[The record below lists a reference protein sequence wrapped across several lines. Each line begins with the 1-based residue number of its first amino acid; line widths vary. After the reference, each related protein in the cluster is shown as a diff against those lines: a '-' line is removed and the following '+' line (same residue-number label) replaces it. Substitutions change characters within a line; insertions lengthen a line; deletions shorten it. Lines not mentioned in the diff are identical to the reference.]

1 MDILQTII
9 ILYYEFVL
17 NISTTGCFTIRSLAI
32 MALFALGGGL
42 FWRLFLNF
50 VSSPRIR
57 GLIRFVLLLVFAVI
71 YSIEFFIYRSFNV
84 YYDINTIING
94 AGGVVGGFMGD
105 VGRLV
110 FCPDGILHIFLFFFP
125 PVFYILALRKKERK
139 TPKGLA
145 GILIPMILCHLGACL
160 LVITSQPHSLMY
172 DKEYNYQTVVENMGL
187 GVGIR
192 LDIKKMISGGDEDFS
207 FESEVMVN
215 PNIQP
220 TMEESPTPEPTVMPS
235 GVTSPEAT
243 PEVTPEPTPTPRVF
257 YDNAY
262 DIDYE
267 ALADTTS
274 GINAELDRY
283 VASLTP
289 SKQNE
294 FTGLFEGKN
303 LILIS
308 AEAFS
313 GDVIDPKLTPT
324 LYRLS
329 TKGINFT
336 DFIQP
341 AVAGTTGGEYSNIFG
356 LIPTEGGKSLLR
368 MTEGDIFQ
376 NIGFML
382 NERGYF
388 GKTYHNNDGSVYN
401 RNTTHNKLGYSEGFE
416 GVGSGMENYIST
428 HGFPAS
434 DDEMIIG
441 TMSEYM
447 DNQPFNIYYMTVSGH
462 GQYGT
467 KINNMSAK
475 NYDRVRDLDC
485 SELVKCYIANNL
497 ALEDAMTSLVNELER
512 RGIEDDTVI
521 CISPDH
527 FPYGLDNDG
536 ALGKMPYLS
545 ELYGYDV
552 VNYLQRDHNRWILW
566 CGSLEDEEPIVIDS
580 PTSSL
585 DILPTLLNLFG
596 CEFDSR
602 LYPGRDVFSD
612 AMALSFN
619 GCYDWKT
626 DLGTYYSSKNEFVP
640 KNEDTQIP
648 EDYVQNVKAIVRNKY
663 SFCKGVL
670 KDDFYGHIHKA
681 LLSAEE

>member
-1 MDILQTII
+1 MSTYLFQTLVILFFE
-9 ILYYEFVL
+9 LVL
-17 NISTTGCFTIRSLAI
+17 NISTKGCFEVRSLFI
-32 MALFALGGGL
+32 MALFALAGGL
-42 FWRLFLNF
+42 FWEL
-50 VSSPRIR
+50 
-57 GLIRFVLLLVFAVI
+57 LINSIKNIKVRVVVRFLLLLAFSVI

-84 YYDINTIING
+84 FYDVNTVLNG
-94 AGGVVGGFMGD
+94 AGGVIGGFMGD

-110 FCPDGILHIFLFFFP
+110 FCFDGILHVVLFFFP
-125 PVFYILALRKKERK
+125 PILYIFVLRKNEWKL
-139 TPKGLA
+139 PKNVFS
-145 GILIPMILCHLGACL
+145 ILCPMIICFVGAYL
-160 LVITSQPHSLMY
+160 LVVSSNVHSLMY
-172 DKEYNYQTVVENMGL
+172 DKEYNFQTVVENMGL

-192 LDIKKMISGGDEDFS
+192 LDIMNIMEGDDTEAM
-207 FESEVMVN
+207 FESEAAVMPV
-215 PNIQP
+215 
-220 TMEESPTPEPTVMPS
+220 TVPTPEPTSVPLPTEPTAVS
-235 GVTSPEAT
+235 
-243 PEVTPEPTPTPRVF
+243 TPEPTPTPRVF

-267 ALADTTS
+267 ALAETTS
-274 GINAELDRY
+274 GINADLDRY
-283 VASLTP
+283 VATLTP

-313 GDVIDPKLTPT
+313 GEVIDPELTPT

-329 TKGINFT
+329 TKGIQFT

-341 AVAGTTGGEYSNIFG
+341 AIAGTTGGEYANLFG
-356 LIPTEGGKSLLR
+356 LIPTEGGKSLSK
-368 MTEGDIFQ
+368 MTSGDIFQ
-376 NIGFML
+376 NMGYML
-382 NERGYF
+382 NEQGYF
-388 GKTYHNNDGSVYN
+388 GKTYHDNSGNVYD
-401 RNTTHNKLGYSEGFE
+401 RDTTHNRLGYSEGFE
-416 GVGSGMENYIST
+416 GVGSGMENYISS

-441 TMSEYM
+441 TMNEYM
-447 DNQPFNIYYMTVSGH
+447 DHQPFNIYYMTVSGH

-467 KINNMSAK
+467 KINNMSAR
-475 NYDRVRDLDC
+475 NYDRVKDLDY

-536 ALGKMPYLS
+536 GLGKMPYLS

-552 VNYLQRDHNRWILW
+552 VNYLQRDHNTWILW
-566 CGSLEDEEPIVIDS
+566 SGCLEDDEPIVIDS

-596 CEFDSR
+596 CKFDSR

-619 GCYDWKT
+619 GSYDWKT
-626 DLGTYYSSKNEFVP
+626 DLGTYYSSKNTFVP
-640 KNEDTQIP
+640 KDENTKIP
-648 EDYVQNVKAIVRNKY
+648 DDYVNNVKVIVRNKFT
-663 SFCKGVL
+663 FCKGVL
-670 KDDFYGHIHKA
+670 KNDYYGHIHQA
-681 LLSAEE
+681 LENAPQ